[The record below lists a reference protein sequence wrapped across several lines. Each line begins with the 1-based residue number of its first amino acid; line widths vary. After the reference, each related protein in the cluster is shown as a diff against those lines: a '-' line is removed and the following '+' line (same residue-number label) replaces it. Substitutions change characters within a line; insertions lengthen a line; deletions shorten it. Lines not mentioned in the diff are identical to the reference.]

1 MKILSFINKI
11 IYFINVIVAV
21 LLLLSFI
28 LPFLPPKTFS
38 LLAVV
43 NLGVSF
49 LIFINVLFFLYWVFQ
64 LKRKFMLSL
73 FVLLIGYFSFG
84 SLYKF
89 SASKK
94 IENPQN
100 VKVMNYNVRLFNFY
114 EWIPEKGIDTKIID
128 FIKRESPDVLS
139 IQEYHLHKNIDL
151 SFFKYK
157 FEKLSGHK
165 TKSGQAIF
173 SKFPIINS
181 GSIEFPDTANNA
193 IFADV
198 VKGEDTIRF
207 YNIHLESMRIDT
219 KVENLKKEDSER
231 LFKRIGTT
239 FKMQQFQTELFLMHK
254 QQCKYKMVICG
265 DFNNTAFSYVY
276 RQIKGDLNDT
286 FKEAGN
292 GFGRTY
298 DFKFFPVRI
307 DFIFTDEAFN
317 INGFKA
323 YNDHYSDH
331 YPIMTTLSL
340 GK

>member
-1 MKILSFINKI
+1 MKKLSFINKI
-11 IYFINVIVAV
+11 IYFINVTVAI
-21 LLLLSFI
+21 LLLLSYV

-38 LLAVV
+38 ILSVV

-49 LIFINVLFFLYWVFQ
+49 LILINVLCFLYWVFR
-64 LKRKFMLSL
+64 LKKQFMLSL
-73 FVLLIGYFSFG
+73 VVLIIGYFSFG

-89 SASKK
+89 ASSKK
-94 IENPQN
+94 IESPKNI
-100 VKVMNYNVRLFNFY
+100 KVMNYNVRLFNLY
-114 EWIPEKGIDTKIID
+114 EWIPEKGIETKIVD
-128 FIKRESPDVLS
+128 FIKTESPDVLS
-139 IQEYHLHKNIDL
+139 IQEYHPHKNINL

-157 FEKLSGHK
+157 FEKLSGKK
-165 TKSGQAIF
+165 TKYGQAIF
-173 SKFPIINS
+173 SQFPIINS

-193 IFADV
+193 IFVDV
-198 VKGEDTIRF
+198 LKGNDTIRF

-219 KVENLKKEDSER
+219 KVENLKTEDSER
-231 LFKRIGTT
+231 LFKRISTT

-254 QQCKYKMVICG
+254 KQCNYKMVICG

-307 DFIFTDEAFN
+307 DFIFADEAFN
-317 INGFKA
+317 VNGFKA
-323 YNDHYSDH
+323 FNNHYSDH
-331 YPIMTTLSL
+331 YPIMTTLNL
-340 GK
+340 KE

>member
-1 MKILSFINKI
+1 MKKLSFINKI
-11 IYFINVIVAV
+11 IYFINVVVAV

-49 LIFINVLFFLYWVFQ
+49 LIILNVLFFLYWIFQ
-64 LKRKFMLSL
+64 LKRKFMLS
-73 FVLLIGYFSFG
+73 FVVLLIGYFSFG

-100 VKVMNYNVRLFNFY
+100 MKVMNYNVRLFNLY
-114 EWIPEKGIDTKIID
+114 EWIPEKGIETKIID

-139 IQEYHLHKNIDL
+139 IQEYHPQKNIDF

-157 FEKLSGHK
+157 FEKLSGK
-165 TKSGQAIF
+165 KIKSGQAIF
-173 SKFPIINS
+173 SKFPIVNS

-198 VKGEDTIRF
+198 VKGKDTIRF
-207 YNIHLESMRIDT
+207 YNIHLESMHIDT
-219 KVENLKKEDSER
+219 KVENLKKENSER

-239 FKMQQFQTELFLMHK
+239 FKMQQFQTELFLKHK
-254 QQCKYKMVICG
+254 QQCKYKIVICG

-307 DFIFTDEAFN
+307 DFIFADKAFN
-317 INGFKA
+317 VNGFQA

-331 YPIMTTLSL
+331 YPIMTTLSV
-340 GK
+340 K

>member
-1 MKILSFINKI
+1 MKKLNFLNKI
-11 IYFINVIVAV
+11 IYFINVIVALA
-21 LLLLSFI
+21 LLFSFT

-38 LLAVV
+38 VLSVL

-49 LIFINVLFFLYWVFQ
+49 LIILNILFVVYWLLKLRKQFILSVLVLF
-64 LKRKFMLSL
+64 
-73 FVLLIGYFSFG
+73 IGYLFYG
-84 SLYKF
+84 SLYRF
-89 SASKK
+89 STSKH
-94 IENPQN
+94 IENQSN
-100 VKVMNYNVRLFNFY
+100 FKVMNYNVRLFNLY
-114 EWIPEKGIDTKIID
+114 DWINQDSIETKIVD
-128 FIKRESPDVLS
+128 FIKTEAPDVLS
-139 IQEYHLHKNIDL
+139 IQEYHPHKDVNF

-157 FEKLSGHK
+157 FEKLSGTK

-173 SKFPIINS
+173 SQFPIVNS

-193 IFADV
+193 IYADV

-207 YNIHLESMRIDT
+207 YNIHLESLRINT

-254 QQCKYKMVICG
+254 QQCNYRMVICG

-276 RQIKGDLNDT
+276 RKIKGDLNDT

-298 DFKFFPVRI
+298 HFKFFPIRI
-307 DFIFTDEAFN
+307 DFVFADKAFH

-323 YNDHYSDH
+323 YDAHFSDH

-340 GK
+340 QE

>member
-1 MKILSFINKI
+1 MKKLSFINKI

-21 LLLLSFI
+21 LLLLSFV

-38 LLAVV
+38 ILAVV

-49 LIFINVLFFLYWVFQ
+49 LIIINVFFFLYWIFR
-64 LKRKFMLSL
+64 LRKQFMLSL
-73 FVLLIGYFSFG
+73 VALLIGYLSFG

-89 SASKK
+89 ASSVKVESPLN
-94 IENPQN
+94 I
-100 VKVMNYNVRLFNFY
+100 KVMNYNVRLFNLY
-114 EWIPEKGIDTKIID
+114 NWIPEKGIETKIID
-128 FIKRESPDVLS
+128 FIKTEAPDVLS
-139 IQEYHLHKNIDL
+139 MQEYHPHKNIDL

-157 FEKLSGHK
+157 FEKLSGKK
-165 TKSGQAIF
+165 TKYGQAIF
-173 SKFPIINS
+173 SKFPIVNS

-198 VKGEDTIRF
+198 VKGNDTIRF

-219 KVENLKKEDSER
+219 KVENLKTEDSER
-231 LFKRIGTT
+231 LFKRIGNT

-254 QQCKYKMVICG
+254 EQCKYKMVICG

-276 RQIKGDLNDT
+276 RKIKGDLSDT
-286 FKEAGN
+286 FEEAGN

-298 DFKFFPVRI
+298 DFKFFPIRI
-307 DFIFTDEAFN
+307 DFIFADTAFN

-340 GK
+340 EK